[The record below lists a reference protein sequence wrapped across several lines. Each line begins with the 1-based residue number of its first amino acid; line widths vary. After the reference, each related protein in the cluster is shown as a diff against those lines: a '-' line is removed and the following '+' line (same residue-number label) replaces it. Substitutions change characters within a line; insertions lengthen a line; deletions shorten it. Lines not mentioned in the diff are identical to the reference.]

1 MCRDFF
7 FFFCFLS
14 ILCKPVWICWGFCLF
29 FLILQFNST
38 CPPLPKKER
47 KLINR
52 TDWQTTL
59 SSPRDMLCLRP
70 CTPTQLC
77 SVILSIAPLGLSC
90 YVQTIEIRLNIHHT
104 KIEETEDITLDI
116 YLSDLAGWW
125 SCPSPCIWH
134 EVLIV
139 KITQPV
145 WVNQG
150 WAETIITFNFSKP
163 VLKQSDYADV
173 LFGFTIRVTSRFL
186 CVLFV
191 TGFTWLSGFEAV
203 YV

>member
-1 MCRDFF
+1 MVEDAKSHRMCRDFF

-116 YLSDLAGWW
+116 SIWFSRVMKLSFSLYLTW
-125 SCPSPCIWH
+125 SLDSQNNSTC
-134 EVLIV
+134 V
-139 KITQPV
+139 
-145 WVNQG
+145 
-150 WAETIITFNFSKP
+150 SK
-163 VLKQSDYADV
+163 
-173 LFGFTIRVTSRFL
+173 
-186 CVLFV
+186 
-191 TGFTWLSGFEAV
+191 SGMGRNHNNV
-203 YV
+203 